1 MPHLMSRSNLPMEA
15 TPHQVGKAGLLRR
28 SAVLATVLFAAFALL
43 PVGAPAS
50 YQDPEKMADTRA
62 ALHEWVQARKLISA
76 EQRDWRLGKQLM
88 EDRIKLFDR
97 ETASLQGR
105 IAEMQTSIEEAQ
117 GSERELSAE
126 NEGLKA
132 SSLALRARVTG
143 LEARVSKLL
152 AGMPKQV
159 QDLVQPL
166 SQSIPNNPEE
176 TDTPLSVRYRN
187 IVGILNLINKFN
199 RELHLK
205 SEKRQLA
212 NGSIAEVSV
221 LYLGVGQAFF
231 VTADGASAGIGTSGP
246 EGWTWIPADEHAPA
260 IARAIAI
267 YNNEEPAAFVQLP
280 VQIQ

>member
-1 MPHLMSRSNLPMEA
+1 MEA
-15 TPHQVGKAGLLRR
+15 TPHRAGKSGFMRR
-28 SAVLATVLFAAFALL
+28 SAVLAVFLFAAFALL
-43 PVGAPAS
+43 PKGAPAA
-50 YQDPEKMADTRA
+50 YQDPEKVADTRA
-62 ALHEWVQARKLISA
+62 ALHEWVQVRKLISA
-76 EQRDWRLGKQLM
+76 EQRDWKLGKQLI

-105 IAEMQTSIEEAQ
+105 IAEMRESIDEAQ
-117 GSERELSAE
+117 GSERELSVE
-126 NEGLKA
+126 NGALKA
-132 SSLALRARVTG
+132 SSLALRERVTG
-143 LEARVSKLL
+143 LEARVSELL

-166 SQSIPNNPEE
+166 SQSIPKDPEN
-176 TDTPLSVRYRN
+176 TDTALSVRYRN

-212 NGSIAEVSV
+212 NGSTAEVSV
-221 LYLGVGQAFF
+221 LYFGVGQAFF
-231 VTADGASAGIGTSGP
+231 VTADGTSAGIGTSGP

>member
-1 MPHLMSRSNLPMEA
+1 MPHLTSRTELPMEA
-15 TPHQVGKAGLLRR
+15 NPHRTGMPGFLRR
-28 SAVLATVLFAAFALL
+28 SAVLAIALFAAVTVL
-43 PVGAPAS
+43 PKAAPATD
-50 YQDPEKMADTRA
+50 QDPKKMADTRA
-62 ALHEWVQARKLISA
+62 ALQEWVQARKLISA
-76 EQRDWRLGKQLM
+76 EERDWKLGKQLM
-88 EDRIKLFDR
+88 DDRIGLFDR
-97 ETASLQGR
+97 EITNLQAR
-105 IAEMQTSIEEAQ
+105 IAEMRSSIDEAQ

-126 NEGLKA
+126 NNALKEA
-132 SSLALRARVTG
+132 SLALRDRVAG
-143 LEARVSKLL
+143 LEGRVNTLL
-152 AGMPKQV
+152 GMLPKQV

-166 SQSIPNNPEE
+166 SQSMPKDPA
-176 TDTPLSVRYRN
+176 DTEISLAVRYRN

-212 NGSIAEVSV
+212 NGSVAEVSV
-221 LYLGVGQAFF
+221 LYFGIGQAFF

-246 EGWTWIPADEHAPA
+246 DGWTWIPADEHAPA